1 MKPIYP
7 LIEESALLQKQQFRS
22 ANKKIR
28 FFFPFIPLCLVA
40 LHCLMGPCQGVER
53 QKMLPDKFQNH
64 KPYSNQRT
72 LSATPS
78 TAACPVADLEGAVN
92 MWPQTDD
99 SNLPDFH
106 NLVTLNV
113 FSNIWH
119 MIDGVFS
126 NSATWTVLCI
136 FILSVCF
143 FSRFDGWIF
152 ASKKII
158 STSSSPAK
166 SCKSWL
172 QKNMGYTLGLPPLK
186 PQDSS
191 DKWRFRVEIPY

>member
-1 MKPIYP
+1 M
-7 LIEESALLQKQQFRS
+7 
-22 ANKKIR
+22 
-28 FFFPFIPLCLVA
+28 A
-40 LHCLMGPCQGVER
+40 LHCSMVPCQGVER
-53 QKMLPDKFQNH
+53 QKMFPDKFQNH

-136 FILSVCF
+136 FFLGVCF

-172 QKNMGYTLGLPPLK
+172 QKNMGYTGYTLGLPPRK
-186 PQDSS
+186 PQDSQWQ
-191 DKWRFRVEIPY
+191 KKV